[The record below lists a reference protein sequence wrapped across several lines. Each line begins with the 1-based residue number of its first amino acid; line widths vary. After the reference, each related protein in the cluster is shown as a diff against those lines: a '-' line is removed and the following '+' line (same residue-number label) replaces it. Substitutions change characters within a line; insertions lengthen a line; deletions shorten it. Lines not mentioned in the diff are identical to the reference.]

1 MHLGNLVVGED
12 LATALSGAFNL
23 GYFAERAW
31 RYQSRGRRIGA
42 RAMAL
47 VSAAA
52 VVEAFFS
59 EALFWGAGLPAGGWA
74 LVRLPLLAATLFI
87 SILIPRRLRS

>member
-1 MHLGNLVVGED
+1 MHLGSLVVGED

-23 GYFAERAW
+23 GYFAVWAARPARRA
-31 RYQSRGRRIGA
+31 RRA
-42 RAMAL
+42 AAAAMAL

-52 VVEAFFS
+52 VVEAFLSQAF
-59 EALFWGAGLPAGGWA
+59 FWGAGLPVEVWA

-87 SILIPRRLRS
+87 SIIILRRLQG